1 MSGILRK
8 IFLMRRNTAS
18 KNGKIWN
25 ILNLI
30 AIKRFAKIIYDKLSF
45 ETNLIEGQILFK
57 SLNL

>member
-8 IFLMRRNTAS
+8 IFLMRRNIPV
-18 KNGKIWN
+18 KKRKIWN
-25 ILNLI
+25 VLNLI

-57 SLNL
+57 SLNV